1 MHRIGII
8 KHSFGIH
15 AIALFRA
22 LIFIQARELL
32 DEGRTFWSFLMIG
45 GTVKSHIAHYVEAM
59 NLRTYR
65 QQVLASNIANAD
77 TPYYKARDF
86 DFKEAYAAARKG
98 QADGALSIA
107 RTHAQHLVP
116 ANRAGSAVPLSYRAE
131 HQSSVDGNT
140 VDMDRERGQIADNG
154 LQYQILAQMLSDR
167 LSGLRSA
174 IASNQG

>member
-1 MHRIGII
+1 
-8 KHSFGIH
+8 
-15 AIALFRA
+15 
-22 LIFIQARELL
+22 
-32 DEGRTFWSFLMIG
+32 MIG
-45 GTVKSHIAHYVEAM
+45 GTISSHVAPYMEAM

-98 QADGALSIA
+98 QGDGALRLA
-107 RTHAQHLVP
+107 TTHARHLAP
-116 ANRAGSAVPLSYRAE
+116 AKGAAGAVPLAYRTE
-131 HQSSVDGNT
+131 HQSAVDGNT
-140 VDMDRERGQIADNG
+140 VDMDKERGQIADNG

-167 LSGLRSA
+167 FSGLRQA